1 LTDRM
6 DCIRSKRNVDTDAP
20 IESIL
25 TVDVEDVVS
34 NQHAGVTCERATFSE
49 CLGQHE
55 IKTPVG
61 CSSRQSS
68 SKVLAIIGQVEASDW
83 LNRETQRG
91 AHSLGQKVELHAS
104 PEISTSIAETDIH
117 KWSVVVERNSSVWNL
132 CGND

>member
-1 LTDRM
+1 
-6 DCIRSKRNVDTDAP
+6 
-20 IESIL
+20 
-25 TVDVEDVVS
+25 
-34 NQHAGVTCERATFSE
+34 TCERATFSE

-132 CGND
+132 CGNDRPAGKYLMNSDLICIDPFVGFIRTEEFDSVMQSDRK